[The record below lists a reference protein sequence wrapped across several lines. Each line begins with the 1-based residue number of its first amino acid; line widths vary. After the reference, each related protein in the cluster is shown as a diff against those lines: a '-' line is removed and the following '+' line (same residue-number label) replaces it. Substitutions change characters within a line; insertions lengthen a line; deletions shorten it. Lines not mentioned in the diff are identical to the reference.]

1 MIPQILLGLV
11 VAWVSYIAITLAK
24 NIRRAR
30 LMSVPL
36 VVVPVSPMNILWIVL
51 EPLVFRILDSLP
63 FRLGNFSRYARRG
76 WHFHEKAASH
86 VELGDAWALVTP
98 RETFLH
104 ICNPEAINE
113 IFARRQ
119 DFVRPVQLYSTWI
132 FHFTSNGIL
141 TRWF

>member
-1 MIPQILLGLV
+1 MIPQILLSLGVVWLSYTAISLV
-11 VAWVSYIAITLAK
+11 NNV
-24 NIRRAR
+24 RRAR
-30 LMSVPL
+30 LMDVPL
-36 VVVPVSPMNILWIVL
+36 VVVPVSPMNVLWIVI
-51 EPLVFRILDSLP
+51 EPLVFRVLDSLP
-63 FRLGNFSRYARRG
+63 IRLGSFSRYARRG

-119 DFVRPVQLYSTWI
+119 DFVRPLQLYST
-132 FHFTSNGIL
+132 
-141 TRWF
+141 